1 MEKIVI
7 FLLKV
12 IMLIDAPE
20 VFWAAQKTAEQ
31 EKAQGKGFCAA
42 CTKRLDNAA
51 V

>member
-7 FLLKV
+7 FLLKL

-20 VFWAAQKTAEQ
+20 VFWAAQKIAAQ
-31 EKAQGKGFCAA
+31 EKGLCAA
-42 CTKRLDNAA
+42 CTKRLGNAA